1 MFFLSVILIDKI
13 NRTKNNFFFS
23 FLLFFSFDEA
33 DADTISEDQTVI
45 ISAKNMM
52 RRGSKSLPA
61 SPLGSPKLLRK
72 ASPNPYFTGA
82 FAVGP
87 PTTEQR

>member
-1 MFFLSVILIDKI
+1 
-13 NRTKNNFFFS
+13 
-23 FLLFFSFDEA
+23 
-33 DADTISEDQTVI
+33 
-45 ISAKNMM
+45 MM

>member
-1 MFFLSVILIDKI
+1 MFISKKDKI
-13 NRTKNNFFFS
+13 TTKNKYFFNNV
-23 FLLFFSFDEA
+23 FLHSFSFDEA
-33 DADTISEDQTVI
+33 DVDTISEEQNVI
-45 ISAKNMM
+45 NSAKNMM

>member
-1 MFFLSVILIDKI
+1 MFFLHS
-13 NRTKNNFFFS
+13 
-23 FLLFFSFDEA
+23 FSFDEA
-33 DADTISEDQTVI
+33 DVDTISEEQNVI
-45 ISAKNMM
+45 NSAKNMM